1 MRTKK
6 KLSKTRI
13 LFRRT
18 ALSTTA
24 LVIAVVVFF
33 ELTVRDRLELA
44 IIAQI
49 KSVSSTAIN
58 TAVNDYIKDNEKI
71 CANMVDIYSDDSSN
85 VKSISED
92 AYTVNVLKTDIID
105 VTQSAVNDVMKTH
118 GINVKL
124 GNFTGLNILSD
135 IGPVVPIDIDATTNI
150 SCEVESS
157 FESSGLNQTLHRIKL
172 DMYVDIYVGNP
183 IRIES
188 VAYKTSYEVAQ
199 TLIVGNTPSAYGSI
213 STRY

>member
-1 MRTKK
+1 MSIF
-6 KLSKTRI
+6 LLI
-13 LFRRT
+13 V
-18 ALSTTA
+18 A
-24 LVIAVVVFF
+24 IVVFF

-58 TAVNDYIKDNEKI
+58 TAVNDYIKDNKDI
-71 CANMVDIYSDDSSN
+71 CTRMVDIYSDEGSN

-92 AYTVNVLKTDIID
+92 IYSVNVFKTDIID
-105 VTQSAVNDVMKTH
+105 TTQTAVNDVMKTH

-135 IGPVVPIDIDATTNI
+135 IGPCIPIDIDATTNI
-150 SCEVESS
+150 SCEINSS
-157 FESSGLNQTLHRIKL
+157 FESTGVNQTLHRVKL
-172 DMYVDIYVGNP
+172 DMYVDVYVGNP

-188 VAYKTSYEVAQ
+188 IAFTTSYEIAQ